1 MRKMITRS
9 TAQLMNCKI
18 NEMHTYALSLAVIEL
33 ESCIIDKIVMR
44 HGLLC
49 RKKLSGNAVLTI
61 NFNLKK
67 VKCQFRRK

>member
-18 NEMHTYALSLAVIEL
+18 NEMHTYALSLTVIEL
-33 ESCIIDKIVMR
+33 ESCIIDKMV
-44 HGLLC
+44 C
-49 RKKLSGNAVLTI
+49 YVEKKLSGNAVLTI